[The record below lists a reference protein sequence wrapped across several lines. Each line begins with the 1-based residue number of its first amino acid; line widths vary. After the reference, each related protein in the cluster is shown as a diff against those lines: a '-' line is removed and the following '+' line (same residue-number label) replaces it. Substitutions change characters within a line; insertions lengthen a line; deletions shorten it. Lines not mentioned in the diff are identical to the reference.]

1 MKNISVL
8 DIKQMFAYIKRNHK
22 KLLVLKNEYKQN
34 EINAKLIIDLYAL
47 HGRIEAE
54 ENVYT
59 VDSENED
66 INDTGSSRIKALD
79 DSYLLSDED
88 MAIMNKRVYERLKND
103 QVMVD
108 LCPERLEIEEPE
120 NRIYSWKFKERNQ
133 EIDKNLI
140 ELFKPFTG
148 FSENQLYVIST
159 RKEYIDFIFK
169 AISEFE

>member
-34 EINAKLIIDLYAL
+34 EINANLIIDLYAL

-54 ENVYT
+54 ENEYIVAA
-59 VDSENED
+59 ENED

-103 QVMVD
+103 QVMID

-133 EIDKNLI
+133 EIDKKLI

>member
-22 KLLVLKNEYKQN
+22 KLLVLKKEYKQN

-47 HGRIEAE
+47 HGQIEAE
-54 ENVYT
+54 ENEYIVAT
-59 VDSENED
+59 ENED

-103 QVMVD
+103 QVMID

-133 EIDKNLI
+133 EIDKKLI